1 MDGQLQAVAVG
12 FFQQV
17 IEHLLVIDE
26 DALIF
31 RVALIGLAQRGGL
44 SAQGTVGQQLEGT
57 DLEELAAVAGA
68 AAVAVEVVLQLRVGD
83 EAELLDEA
91 QSKITSMV

>member
-44 SAQGTVGQQLEGT
+44 SA
-57 DLEELAAVAGA
+57 
-68 AAVAVEVVLQLRVGD
+68 
-83 EAELLDEA
+83 
-91 QSKITSMV
+91 